1 MPGPALAPFAPNVAA
16 SVTITV
22 ATTSAADALVGS
34 GQEVRIASNA
44 TIPVFINFG
53 TSAAAA
59 AVATG
64 TCVMPGTVEVLR
76 RPASATHIATI
87 KDTDSGTQKI
97 YVSTGEGS

>member
-1 MPGPALAPFAPNVAA
+1 MAGPALAPFAPNTAA

-22 ATTSAADALVGS
+22 ATSSAADALVGN
-34 GQEVRIASNA
+34 GGEVRIAFNA

-53 TSAAAA
+53 ASTVTA

-64 TCVMPGTVEVLR
+64 TCIMPGTVEVFR
-76 RPASATHIATI
+76 RPAGTTNIATI
-87 KDTDSGTQKI
+87 KDTDSNTQKI